1 MIQIFLVGLFVVV
14 GIPLIILLFTL
25 LFFSGIAST
34 YDDNDD
40 DFD

>member
-25 LFFSGIAST
+25 ILFSGAISIN
-34 YDDNDD
+34 DDDDD

>member
-25 LFFSGIAST
+25 ILFSGVISVK
-34 YDDNDD
+34 DDDDD